1 MIGVF
6 GGTFDPIHYGHLR
19 AALDV
24 HQALALRELR
34 FMPLKVA
41 VHREQP
47 RASAAQRRAMVEAAV
62 AGEPGFRVDDRELM
76 RAGRSFS
83 VDTLTSLRAE
93 LDGNR
98 PICLLVGGDAFNG
111 FFDWHRP
118 RDILELAHL
127 VVMQRPGAAI
137 QRDPRL
143 RAEVER
149 RRATR
154 RHELEQTA
162 AGRIWFESVTQL
174 DISSTA
180 IRRLF
185 EQGRSPRFLL
195 PDAVI
200 EIARQCGCYA
210 APAAHAE
217 ARTSGD
223 DGRAVR
229 RRPTDPPVFWSK
241 SAPSDRVDSKTANP
255 EGK

>member
-24 HQALALRELR
+24 HQALALSELR
-34 FMPLKVA
+34 FLPLNVA

-47 RASAAQRRAMVEAAV
+47 RASAAQRRAMVEAAI

-76 RAGRSFS
+76 RAGRSYS
-83 VDTLTSLRAE
+83 VDTLTSLRDE
-93 LDGNR
+93 LGDKR

-137 QRDPRL
+137 QRDARL
-143 RAEVER
+143 RTEVER

-154 RHELEQTA
+154 RDELERTA
-162 AGRIWFESVTQL
+162 AGRIWFASVTQL
-174 DISSTA
+174 DISSTR
-180 IRRLF
+180 IRRMLAL
-185 EQGRSPRFLL
+185 GRSPRFLL

-200 EIARQCGCYA
+200 AIARDCRCYA
-210 APAAHAE
+210 A
-217 ARTSGD
+217 RTAQGWHD
-223 DGRAVR
+223 DGQ
-229 RRPTDPPVFWSK
+229 
-241 SAPSDRVDSKTANP
+241 APRQHASGQS
-255 EGK
+255 

>member
-24 HQALALRELR
+24 HHALALRELR
-34 FMPLKVA
+34 FLPLNVA

-47 RASAAQRRAMVEAAV
+47 RASAAQRRAMVEAGI

-76 RAGRSFS
+76 RPGRSYS
-83 VDTLTSLRAE
+83 IDTLISLRDE
-93 LDGNR
+93 LGDKR

-127 VVMQRPGAAI
+127 VVMQRPGAPI
-137 QRDPRL
+137 QRDARL
-143 RAEVER
+143 RTEVER

-154 RHELEQTA
+154 RDELEGRA

-174 DISSTA
+174 DISSTR
-180 IRRLF
+180 IRRMLAL
-185 EQGRSPRFLL
+185 GRSPRYLL

-200 EIARQCGCYA
+200 RIARDCGCYA
-210 APAAHAE
+210 AE
-217 ARTSGD
+217 TSPNWHD
-223 DGRAVR
+223 DGQ
-229 RRPTDPPVFWSK
+229 
-241 SAPSDRVDSKTANP
+241 APRQQSSGQA
-255 EGK
+255 